1 MQARLKAQ
9 HLQDAMGIIIVC
21 VYLVITTRLRS
32 IAVDARASCF

>member
-9 HLQDAMGIIIVC
+9 HLQDTLQIITICVC
-21 VYLVITTRLRS
+21 LDITTRLRS